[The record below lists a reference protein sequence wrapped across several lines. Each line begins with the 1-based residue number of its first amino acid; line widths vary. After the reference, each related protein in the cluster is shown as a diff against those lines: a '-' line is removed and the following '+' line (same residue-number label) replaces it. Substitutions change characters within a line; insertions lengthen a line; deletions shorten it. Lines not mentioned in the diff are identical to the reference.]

1 MMNLMRNPEV
11 FKTVLIYT
19 LISAFAIIL
28 SFILD
33 IRFGILMCCVC
44 ILFFV
49 IYIIGTY
56 TRYRRISQLAFQIDK
71 ILHGEESISIGNYSE
86 GELGVLQSEIYK
98 MTVRLREQRQ
108 NLQNDKVYLAD
119 SLADI
124 AHQLRTP
131 LTSINLLLSFISDPN
146 ITDERRQN
154 ISREMYGVLSRIDW
168 LITALLKISK
178 LDAGT
183 VKFNTQ
189 TIPLKELIDK
199 SVLPLLVSMDIKNQT
214 LKISADGDFNGDTA
228 WTQEAITNIVKNCTE
243 HTDEGGTV
251 QITASENPLYS
262 EIIISDNGSGI
273 DKEDLA
279 HIFERFYKG
288 KNSDS
293 KSFGIGLNL
302 ARMIITAQN
311 GTVKAE
317 NNASRGAKFTVRF
330 YKGVV

>member
-11 FKTVLIYT
+11 FKTVLIYA

-28 SFILD
+28 SFIWD

-214 LKISADGDFNGDTA
+214 LKISADGDFNGDIA

-317 NNASRGAKFTVRF
+317 NNTSRGAKFTVRF

>member
-11 FKTVLIYT
+11 FKTVLIYA
-19 LISAFAIIL
+19 LISVFAIIL
-28 SFILD
+28 SFIWD

-131 LTSINLLLSFISDPN
+131 LTSINLVLSFI
-146 ITDERRQN
+146 
-154 ISREMYGVLSRIDW
+154 
-168 LITALLKISK
+168 
-178 LDAGT
+178 
-183 VKFNTQ
+183 
-189 TIPLKELIDK
+189 
-199 SVLPLLVSMDIKNQT
+199 
-214 LKISADGDFNGDTA
+214 
-228 WTQEAITNIVKNCTE
+228 
-243 HTDEGGTV
+243 
-251 QITASENPLYS
+251 
-262 EIIISDNGSGI
+262 
-273 DKEDLA
+273 
-279 HIFERFYKG
+279 
-288 KNSDS
+288 
-293 KSFGIGLNL
+293 
-302 ARMIITAQN
+302 
-311 GTVKAE
+311 
-317 NNASRGAKFTVRF
+317 
-330 YKGVV
+330 

>member
-11 FKTVLIYT
+11 FKTVLIYA
-19 LISAFAIIL
+19 LISVFAIIL
-28 SFILD
+28 SFIWD

-214 LKISADGDFNGDTA
+214 LKISADGDFNGDIA

-243 HTDEGGTV
+243 HTDEGGIV
-251 QITASENPLYS
+251 QIIASENPLYS

-317 NNASRGAKFTVRF
+317 NNTSRGAKFTVRF